1 MPAPMTILLDENIPH
16 FLKRL
21 LSEFEV
27 VSVQELGLSGTKNG
41 ALLALID
48 GTYDAFITA
57 DKNLKYQQNLAT
69 RKIAIIELYSN
80 RLPEIKRM
88 GGRVRTVL
96 TTLNEGEFVVIA
108 PPEAKE

>member
-1 MPAPMTILLDENIPH
+1 MTLLFDENIPH

-21 LSEFEV
+21 LDDFEV
-27 VSVQELGLSGTKNG
+27 TTVQEIGLSGTKNG

-48 GTYDAFITA
+48 GTYDVFITA

-69 RKIAIIELYSN
+69 RKIAIVELYSN

-88 GGRVRTVL
+88 AERIRTVL
-96 TTLNEGEFVVIA
+96 TTLTEGDFVVLA
-108 PPEAKE
+108 PPEEKA